1 MEYAEELGMTIK
13 LLGTS
18 RKIGD
23 DSFYAMVAPFL
34 VGQTSPLYSVNDVFN
49 AVFVMAMCLVMQC
62 SMEAVQA
69 NFRLQV
75 Q

>member
-1 MEYAEELGMTIK
+1 MQYAEELDMTIK

-34 VGQTSPLYSVNDVFN
+34 VGKSSPLYSVK
-49 AVFVMAMCLVMQC
+49 
-62 SMEAVQA
+62 
-69 NFRLQV
+69 
-75 Q
+75 